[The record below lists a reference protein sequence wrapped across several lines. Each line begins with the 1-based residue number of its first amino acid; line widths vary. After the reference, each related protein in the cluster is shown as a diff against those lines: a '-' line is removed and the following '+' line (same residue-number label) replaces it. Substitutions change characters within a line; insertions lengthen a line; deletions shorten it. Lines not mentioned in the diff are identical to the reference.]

1 MIRLMSIPGVD
12 DHLSFAPVTLAL
24 AVFAAAVVLGWL
36 AGRVSSTRA
45 RWLSGLAWVLTIAA
59 SILLVVVGGV
69 ALAGHGESSV
79 LGTFGS
85 FGMIGLRVDA
95 LSGLFLIITFGVGI
109 AAFLAA
115 SAGGTLPRYRLSATG
130 GMIGV
135 ALTLVIAAK
144 DLFLLIGGWELL
156 GFAFYLAIG
165 FDRDRPARGRASVLA
180 AGFSKTSGAL
190 LLLGGGILVAQSG
203 SLDLVRFSHHP
214 GAFHSLAYALLLAGF
229 AIKVG
234 LIPAHIWLPPSYQAA
249 PGPAR
254 AILAGVSVNVGFYGL
269 WRTLD
274 VLGTPPVWLTCA
286 VLILA
291 GLSGV
296 LGIAHSAVHADL
308 RGLIAWSSIENAG
321 VIGAGF
327 GVGMVGAI
335 VGSRELMAVG
345 LLAGTL
351 QVITHALAKSLLFV
365 AANGVESGYG
375 TTDLDRLRGVTR
387 LMPITGIGLVVGAF
401 TLAGM
406 PLTAGFASEWMTLE
420 ALMQQFRVE
429 HLALQLCMAFCGIL
443 IALTIGIAGVT
454 FVRLVGLTAF
464 AKPDQALPVD
474 QRVERSWMHR
484 VAVLSLSAS
493 CLGGA
498 IFAPAVV
505 ALVSAGL
512 RPMVGWST
520 SGALAGGWILQP
532 VFANFSALSPTLLWI
547 VIPSYVLLT
556 IVLASLFSGSR
567 FWRVRRTTPWT
578 SSSAGSPGR
587 SGYTSY
593 GFANPMR
600 KVFAVLLLTRRELHE
615 LDPTPTDDSN
625 RPLAATTRVGY
636 VTDVTD
642 VIQRYLYRPLLPVV
656 RTVVSVARRLQSGR
670 LDAYMAYMLIAV
682 LAIVAVVTAVSSSR

>member
-1 MIRLMSIPGVD
+1 MMRLMSFVSAEGHVT
-12 DHLSFAPVTLAL
+12 FAPVTIGL

-36 AGRVSSTRA
+36 GGRMDSRRA
-45 RWLSGLAWVLTIAA
+45 RWLSCIAWALTIAA
-59 SILLVVVGGV
+59 SVVLVVVGGL
-69 ALAGHGESSV
+69 ALAGHSESSV
-79 LGTFGS
+79 LGTLG
-85 FGMIGLRVDA
+85 GLGEVGLRVDA
-95 LSGLFLIITFGVGI
+95 LSGLFLVITFSVGI

-115 SAGGTLPRYRLSATG
+115 TAGGSLPRYRLSATG
-130 GMIGV
+130 GLIGA
-135 ALTLVIAAK
+135 ALTLVITAQ

-165 FDRDRPARGRASVLA
+165 FDRDRPGRGRASVLA

-190 LLLGGGILVAQSG
+190 LLLGGGIVVAQSG
-203 SLDLVRFSHHP
+203 SLDLDQFSHHP
-214 GAFHSLAYALLLAGF
+214 GALSQAAYALLLAGF

-234 LIPAHIWLPPSYQAA
+234 MIPAHIWLPPSYQAA
-249 PGPAR
+249 PGPIR
-254 AILAGVSVNVGFYGL
+254 ALLAGVSVNVGFYGL

-274 VLGTPPVWLTCA
+274 VLGKPPVWLACA

-327 GVGMVGAI
+327 GVGMVGSV

-365 AANGVESGYG
+365 AANGVESGCG
-375 TTDLDRLRGVTR
+375 TTDLDRLRGITR

-420 ALMQQFRVE
+420 ALMQQFRVD

-443 IALTIGIAGVT
+443 IALTVGIAGVT

-464 AKPDQALPVD
+464 AKPDHTQPID
-474 QRVERSWMHR
+474 RRVESSWVHR
-484 VAVLSLSAS
+484 IAVLLLSAA

-498 IFAPAVV
+498 LFAPAVV

-512 RPMVGWST
+512 RPLVGWST

-547 VIPSYVLLT
+547 VIPGYVLLT
-556 IVLASLFSGSR
+556 IVVASVFSGSR
-567 FWRVRRTTPWT
+567 FWRVRRTAPWT
-578 SSSAGSPGR
+578 SSSAGAPGR

-615 LDPTPTDDSN
+615 LDPAPVGDSN
-625 RPLAATTRVGY
+625 RPLAATTRIGY

-642 VIQRYLYRPLLPVV
+642 VVQRYLYRPLLPAV
-656 RTVVSVARRLQSGR
+656 RTIVMVARRLQSGR

-682 LAIVAVVTAVSSSR
+682 LAIVAVVTALSSSR